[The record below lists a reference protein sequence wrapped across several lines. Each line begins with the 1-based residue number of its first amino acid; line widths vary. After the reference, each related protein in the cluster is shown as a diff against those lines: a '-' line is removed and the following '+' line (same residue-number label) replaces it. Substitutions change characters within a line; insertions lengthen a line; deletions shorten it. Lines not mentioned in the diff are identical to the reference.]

1 MANAELQS
9 YMQEVGKYPILCEE
23 AQLLHCRRIHEWMNP
38 HAYPEQAAS
47 PRMIERRGRHS
58 MKAMVN
64 TNLRMVV
71 SIAKRFQHKG
81 LEFKDLIQEGNIG
94 LIRGLELYDPA
105 RGYRISTYAYW
116 WIRQGI
122 TRALHNQGRTIRLPI
137 GHYETLNK
145 VQRYSQEMQS
155 RTGRKPTL
163 EELAAYAK
171 ISPERMLLIGQVYAM
186 TEVTSLD
193 RPGIDGGSSLID
205 LIPTPDS
212 PEDDGFYFPSSPSA
226 SSTSAPLDPPPV
238 HPGEAPVLALPS
250 AEHRMISA
258 AMRRLPEKE
267 RYVLEEIVVK
277 EKGLSEVASDMQL
290 SKSRIGQL
298 LKSGRDNLRIEMDRL
313 QELE

>member
-1 MANAELQS
+1 MANAELHS
-9 YMQEVGKYPILCEE
+9 YMQEVGRHPILCEE
-23 AQLLHCRRIHEWMNP
+23 AQLLHCRRIHEWMHP
-38 HAYPEQAAS
+38 HAYPEQATS

-71 SIAKRFQHKG
+71 SIAKKFQHKG
-81 LEFKDLIQEGNIG
+81 LEFSDLIQEGNIG
-94 LIRGLELYDPA
+94 LVRGLELYDPA

-137 GHYETLNK
+137 NYYEMLNK
-145 VQRYSQEMQS
+145 VQRYSQEMES
-155 RTGRKPTL
+155 RTGRRPSLK
-163 EELAAYAK
+163 ELAAFAK
-171 ISPERMLLIGQVYAM
+171 ISPDRMLLISQGYAM

-193 RPGIDGGSSLID
+193 RPGIEGGSSLVD
-205 LIPTPDS
+205 LIPAPDS
-212 PEDDGFYFPSSPSA
+212 PEDDGFSFAPPFPFASPSD
-226 SSTSAPLDPPPV
+226 S
-238 HPGEAPVLALPS
+238 PGEAPVLALPS
-250 AEHRMISA
+250 AEHRMISS

-277 EKGLSEVASDMQL
+277 EKGLPEVAKDMQL

-313 QELE
+313 QGLN

>member
-1 MANAELQS
+1 
-9 YMQEVGKYPILCEE
+9 
-23 AQLLHCRRIHEWMNP
+23 
-38 HAYPEQAAS
+38 
-47 PRMIERRGRHS
+47 

-94 LIRGLELYDPA
+94 LIRGLELYDPT

-145 VQRYSQEMQS
+145 VQRYSQEIQS

-171 ISPERMLLIGQVYAM
+171 ISPERMLLICQVYAM

-193 RPGIDGGSSLID
+193 RPGIEGGSSLID

-212 PEDDGFYFPSSPSA
+212 PEDDGFSFAPPFPFASPSV
-226 SSTSAPLDPPPV
+226 S
-238 HPGEAPVLALPS
+238 PGEAPILALPS

-277 EKGLSEVASDMQL
+277 EKGLQEVASDMQL

-298 LKSGRDNLRIEMDRL
+298 LKSGRDNLRIEMERCKD
-313 QELE
+313 

>member
-1 MANAELQS
+1 MANAELHS

-23 AQLLHCRRIHEWMNP
+23 AQLLHCRRIHEWMHP
-38 HAYPEQAAS
+38 LSYHEQTVS
-47 PRMIERRGRHS
+47 KQTVERRGRHS

-71 SIAKRFQHKG
+71 SIAKKFQHKG
-81 LEFKDLIQEGNIG
+81 LEFSDLIQEGNIG
-94 LIRGLELYDPA
+94 LVRGLELYDPA

-186 TEVTSLD
+186 TEVTSLN
-193 RPGIDGGSSLID
+193 RPGIEGGSNLIE
-205 LIPTPDS
+205 LIPAVDS
-212 PEDDGFYFPSSPSA
+212 PEDDGFSFAPPFPFASPSV
-226 SSTSAPLDPPPV
+226 S
-238 HPGEAPVLALPS
+238 PGEAPVLALPS

-277 EKGLSEVASDMQL
+277 EKGLQEVASDMQL

-298 LKSGRDNLRIEMDRL
+298 LKSGRDSLRVEMERL
-313 QELE
+313 QG

>member
-1 MANAELQS
+1 MANAELHS

-23 AQLLHCRRIHEWMNP
+23 AQLLHCRRIHEWMHP
-38 HAYPEQAAS
+38 LSYHEQTAS
-47 PRMIERRGRHS
+47 KQTVERRGRHS

-71 SIAKRFQHKG
+71 SIAKKFQHKG
-81 LEFKDLIQEGNIG
+81 LEFSDLIQEGNIG
-94 LIRGLELYDPA
+94 LVRGLELYDPA

-186 TEVTSLD
+186 TEAASLD
-193 RPGIDGGSSLID
+193 RPGIEGGSNLIE
-205 LIPTPDS
+205 LIPAVDS
-212 PEDDGFYFPSSPSA
+212 PEDDGFSFAPPSSFTPFD
-226 SSTSAPLDPPPV
+226 PLS
-238 HPGEAPVLALPS
+238 PGEAPVLALPS

-277 EKGLSEVASDMQL
+277 EKGLQEVASDMQL

-298 LKSGRDNLRIEMDRL
+298 LKSGRDNLRIEMERL
-313 QELE
+313 QMSGSK